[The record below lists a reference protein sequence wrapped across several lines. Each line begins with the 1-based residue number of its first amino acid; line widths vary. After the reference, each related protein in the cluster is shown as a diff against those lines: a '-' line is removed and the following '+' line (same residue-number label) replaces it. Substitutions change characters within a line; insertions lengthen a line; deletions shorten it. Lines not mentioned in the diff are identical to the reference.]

1 MRILYFAKISEDL
14 GKSEDTLYIKKK
26 LKIIDIIKILK
37 EKDEKYILVF
47 NNLSNVKFAVN
58 CEYVNKNYLVTNSDE
73 LAIFPPVTGG

>member
-37 EKDEKYILVF
+37 EKEGKYILVF
-47 NNLSNVKFAVN
+47 KNLSNVKFAVN